1 MTFTER
7 RQATGLAPR
16 PLLPTLLIR
25 ILCILLVLRE
35 VGLLLPH
42 ISVQTLRQALEP
54 VAHRVADTDGGKWVA
69 RGRDANAAAE
79 RR

>member
-1 MTFTER
+1 MFTEH
-7 RQATGLAPR
+7 RQGTGLAPR
-16 PLLPTLLIR
+16 PLLPTLLVR
-25 ILCILLVLRE
+25 VLLVLRE

-42 ISVQTLRQALEP
+42 IPVQTLRQALEP
-54 VAHRVADTDGGKWVA
+54 VAHGVANADGGKRVA

>member
-1 MTFTER
+1 MTFTEH
-7 RQATGLAPR
+7 RQGTGLAPR
-16 PLLPTLLIR
+16 PLLPALLV
-25 ILCILLVLRE
+25 CVLLVLRE

-42 ISVQTLRQALEP
+42 IPVQTLCQALEP
-54 VAHRVADTDGGKWVA
+54 VAHGVTDADGGKRVA